1 MIVKQRAEFI
11 SKIKS
16 TLETR
21 KREMDSQLA
30 KQSHEKL
37 TDGVVQDSADEVLS
51 LSMEK
56 LQSSLQQTEID
67 ELHLMEDALARIEKG
82 EYGVC
87 VDCGEPI
94 SEKRL
99 EYFPYAARC
108 IVCQEAFEQ

>member
-1 MIVKQRAEFI
+1 MKQRAEFI
-11 SKIKS
+11 ERIKKA
-16 TLETR
+16 LLKR
-21 KREMDSQLA
+21 KDEMSHQLTSQM
-30 KQSHEKL
+30 HEKI

-67 ELHLMEDALARIEKG
+67 ELRLIDDAVMRIQKG

-94 SEKRL
+94 SERRL
-99 EYFPYAARC
+99 ESFPYAARC
-108 IVCQEAFEQ
+108 IVCQEAQEQ